1 MALYHVYNQTVGD
14 GTATSVVRPS
24 DWNSAHSQLVTLSGN
39 TSGASTASGT
49 NIVFQGGNNV
59 TASVNQG
66 ANAATIVFS
75 GANTVAQTVQTQP
88 SGNIVGAGF
97 TSTTTAGTAVV
108 ATQNSN
114 GLSMGVPTIITN
126 AITTARASNDAV
138 GLNTAGTNV
147 TWTVNSSG
155 ISLNAGAYLT
165 TAANST
171 HSHNFATTTTNGAS
185 IVVGTANS
193 AGATIGVPA
202 FLTTAR
208 GSTDAVG
215 LNTAQSNATWTVNS
229 SGISFDGRG
238 YAGTG
243 TSATN
248 ATLTLNS
255 NGLQISVA
263 GGGVVN
269 QTGPNIAVAGST
281 VTSGDVVFSNS
292 NGVTFGMNG
301 STVTASVNAGG
312 GGETL
317 TNYVPYQLGANTT
330 FSSLGQNTVYFQH
343 FIPDEY
349 VTMSKIEMYARGSF
363 VSSSNSQVYAQTV
376 HYGLYSQDTGAS
388 STRMTQ
394 ISSSSLVYSVSYNS
408 TTAAGF
414 TISQG
419 AGSFTSTTN
428 NTSMLTSVSGPFH
441 LYLPFEGSLAP
452 DVKYA
457 FGIRVSSATTGNTGA
472 HRFAPLALSMMATT
486 NMAKMYTSTVIASAN
501 SLVGDRDMGFYA
513 TTSAS
518 LPVSYAT
525 SQLSQVVSRQR
536 FYLQFEQN

>member
-1 MALYHVYNQTVGD
+1 VGGGAGD
-14 GTATSVVRPS
+14 GYNIIGVNGAGT
-24 DWNSAHSQLVTLSGN
+24 NSATTLQLSN
-39 TSGASTASGT
+39 A
-49 NIVFQGGNNV
+49 NNV
-59 TASVNQG
+59 TFGLNAGTITAS
-66 ANAATIVFS
+66 ASYA
-75 GANTVAQTVQTQP
+75 AQTVQTQP

-126 AITTARASNDAV
+126 AITTAALSN
-138 GLNTAGTNV
+138 
-147 TWTVNSSG
+147 
-155 ISLNAGAYLT
+155 
-165 TAANST
+165 
-171 HSHNFATTTTNGAS
+171 HSHNFATTTTNGS
-185 IVVGTANS
+185 QVIVATTNS
-193 AGATIGVPA
+193 AGATIAVPPFITTYVGQTTQTQPAGNIAGVG
-202 FLTTAR
+202 TT
-208 GSTDAVG
+208 
-215 LNTAQSNATWTVNS
+215 
-229 SGISFDGRG
+229 F
-238 YAGTG
+238 AGANL
-243 TSATN
+243 SASMTM
-248 ATLTLNS
+248 NS
-255 NGLQISVA
+255 NGLNLSMSA
-263 GGGVVN
+263 AAPGGGGAINVS
-269 QTGPNIAVAGST
+269 AGT
-281 VTSGDVVFSNS
+281 TSGNLQTIEFSNA
-292 NGVTFGMNG
+292 NGVSWGLNG

-312 GGETL
+312 GAAETL
-317 TNYVPYQLGANTT
+317 TNYVPNQLGANTT

-394 ISSSSLVYSVSYNS
+394 IGSSSLAYSVSYNS

-419 AGSFTSTTN
+419 AGSFTTSGTNTT
-428 NTSMLTSVSGPFH
+428 MLTSISGPFH
-441 LYLPFEGSLAP
+441 LYLPFEGSLQP

-472 HRFAPLALSMMATT
+472 HRFAPLALSMMAST
-486 NMAKMYTSTVIASAN
+486 NMAKMYTSTVVASAN

-518 LPVSYAT
+518 LPASYAT
-525 SQLSQVVSRQR
+525 SNLSQVVSRQR